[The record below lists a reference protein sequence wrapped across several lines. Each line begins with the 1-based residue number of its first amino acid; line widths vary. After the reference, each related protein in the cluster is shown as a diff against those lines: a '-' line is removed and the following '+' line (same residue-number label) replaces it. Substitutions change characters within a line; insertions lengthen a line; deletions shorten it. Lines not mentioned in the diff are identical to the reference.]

1 MNNPLI
7 KLCLLALLMVGTMT
21 QVSAQN
27 GVTAADK
34 KAIVDIF
41 KGVDASKY
49 RLVFNNG
56 GEVFGSKAIKMAD
69 LKTLNRTG
77 GTAAKGVKW
86 TFVVG
91 DRSANEVFYVY
102 TEGES
107 ELMSLLGK
115 QKMKALEDIAAKY
128 NDLR

>member
-7 KLCLLALLMVGTMT
+7 KLSLFTLLMVGTMT

-27 GVTAADK
+27 GVTAADT

-56 GEVFGSKAIKMAD
+56 SEVYGSKAIKMAD
-69 LKTLNRTG
+69 LKTLSRTAELRQKVPNG
-77 GTAAKGVKW
+77 LLLPVTAAP
-86 TFVVG
+86 
-91 DRSANEVFYVY
+91 
-102 TEGES
+102 
-107 ELMSLLGK
+107 
-115 QKMKALEDIAAKY
+115 MKFFTSTPKVSQS
-128 NDLR
+128 